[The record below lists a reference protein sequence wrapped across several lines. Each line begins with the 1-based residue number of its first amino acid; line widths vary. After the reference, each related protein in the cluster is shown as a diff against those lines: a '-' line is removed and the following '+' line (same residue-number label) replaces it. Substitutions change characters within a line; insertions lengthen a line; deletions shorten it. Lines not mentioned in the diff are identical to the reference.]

1 MEKTPQGNYFS
12 ILHSLNNIGMISTFI
27 GGKTERL
34 KPLMKHNRESI
45 CVRYRKHDK
54 CIKCIKF
61 TNINNK
67 IGHSMIS
74 IFIGRKTERLKVE
87 TFNETKSQVYLC

>member
-12 ILHSLNNIGMISTFI
+12 ILHSLSNIGMISTFI

-34 KPLMKHNRESI
+34 KPLIKHNLESI

-54 CIKCIKF
+54 CIKCVKL
-61 TNINNK
+61 TDVNDK
-67 IGHSMIS
+67 IDLTPDKDVEIQ
-74 IFIGRKTERLKVE
+74 FYKTSVKDSV
-87 TFNETKSQVYLC
+87 

>member
-27 GGKTERL
+27 GGKIERL

-61 TNINNK
+61 TNNNNK
-67 IGHSMIS
+67 IGHGMIS
-74 IFIGRKTERLKVE
+74 TFIFYRKENRKVE
-87 TFNETKSQVYLC
+87 N